1 MTTLR
6 AAQKRMT
13 RRLLL
18 ESALRLF
25 QEKGY
30 SAATIDEIAVG
41 AGATRTTFYL
51 HFASKSE
58 LMSALI
64 KDVNDLIVSTD
75 VPRLTEVVRVGD
87 RAMIRAFVERRFEQ
101 WPEIMPYVTA
111 GDQAAGTDPEIGA
124 LVEAWHESAID
135 EIVAGLTAANRFEP
149 EQRKLRGV
157 LAFAQ
162 LEYLSR
168 RWTRRGWG
176 DGVERE
182 PMLDALTDSL
192 SNLLVVDAASS
203 T

>member
-13 RRLLL
+13 RQLLL
-18 ESALRLF
+18 ESALRVF

-30 SAATIDEIAVG
+30 SAATVDEIAVG

-64 KDVNDLIVSTD
+64 ENVNELIVSSD

-87 RAMIRAFVERRFEQ
+87 REMIRAFVARRFDQ
-101 WPEIMPYVTA
+101 WPTIMPYVTA
-111 GDQAAGTDPEIGA
+111 GDQAGAVEAEIGV
-124 LVEAWHESAID
+124 LVEAWHESAVD
-135 EIVAGLTAANRFEP
+135 EIVAGLNAAGRFEP
-149 EQRKLRGV
+149 ADRKLRGV

-162 LEYLSR
+162 IEYLSR
-168 RWTRRGWG
+168 RWARLGWG
-176 DGVERE
+176 EGVERD
-182 PMLDALTDSL
+182 PMLEALTDSL
-192 SNLLVVDAASS
+192 WNLLVVDADRA
-203 T
+203 